1 VIDHDISKSALSV
14 KMLGMAP
21 QSVSSRRF
29 GFSSNSEVTNKTKL
43 LNHDTTGSNY
53 VDSFIIE
60 AEIEVKQ
67 HFANYSSFPTAN
79 KELQVL
85 FTDTVQI

>member
-1 VIDHDISKSALSV
+1 
-14 KMLGMAP
+14 MAR

-29 GFSSNSEVTNKTKL
+29 RFNEQLQVTNKTKL
-43 LNHDTTGSNY
+43 LNHDTAGSNH

-67 HFANYSSFPTAN
+67 HFANFSTFLTAN
-79 KELQVL
+79 NELQAL

>member
-1 VIDHDISKSALSV
+1 
-14 KMLGMAP
+14 MAR

-29 GFSSNSEVTNKTKL
+29 RFNEQLQVTNSNKTKL
-43 LNHDTTGSNY
+43 LNHDTAGSNY

-67 HFANYSSFPTAN
+67 HFANFSTFLTAN
-79 KELQVL
+79 NELQAL